1 MVRSLTLPLRARSRE
16 LGHAAARRHL
26 DQALAI
32 LDAWYDEARIRV
44 CVVCL
49 GLFVRPAKGRQ
60 GARIYCSPPCR
71 QLAAQM
77 RRPSRPRRAQPA
89 ALPLL
94 DSPEP
99 AA

>member
-1 MVRSLTLPLRARSRE
+1 MIPLPLRARTPE
-16 LGHAAARRHL
+16 LGRAAARRHL
-26 DQALAI
+26 DQALAV

-49 GLFVRPAKGRQ
+49 GLFIRPVRGRQ
-60 GARIYCSPPCR
+60 GARIYCSAACR
-71 QLAAQM
+71 QLAYRL
-77 RRPSRPRRAQPA
+77 RRPSRPRPDHAP
-89 ALPLL
+89 LPLL